1 MKSTQ
6 PPNTPPETKSHPP
19 AKSAKYLR
27 LGKWVWGI
35 VVVGATILA
44 YVALRPSIAVEPYA
58 SQDPSKPFAEKFY
71 VQNNSIYRLQ
81 QLEPH
86 CTPRDVRARNAV
98 GGLLYMHDL
107 VLTDSRELVSDLP
120 PGAKSTATCE
130 LVDMNAKY
138 ESLQITIW
146 AKFKIP
152 LGISRC
158 KAFDFNGIQA
168 ADGTFIWTY
177 QGSFD
182 CG

>member
-6 PPNTPPETKSHPP
+6 PLNTQPETQAHPP
-19 AKSAKYLR
+19 AKSAKYLT
-27 LGKWVWGI
+27 LGKRVWGI

-44 YVALRPSIAVEPYA
+44 YVTLRPSIAVEPYA

-71 VQNNSIYRLQ
+71 VQNNSIYGLQ

-86 CTPRDVRARNAV
+86 CTPRNVRARNAR
-98 GGLLYMHDL
+98 GGHLYMHDL
-107 VLTDSRELVSDLP
+107 VLTDSHELVSDLP

-130 LVDMNAKY
+130 LMDMNEKY
-138 ESLQITIW
+138 DALEITIW
-146 AKFKIP
+146 ANFKIP
-152 LGISRC
+152 LGIPRC

-177 QGSFD
+177 QGSFG